1 MLETYNTLVLQSLRN
16 LKKNMTTAPVL
27 YLIFIIMIVFST
39 LFLGVISLVLIEN
52 DLFINL
58 DTLLFLIIFLFIIK
72 SSHDFYQHFTKSEYL
87 TYALSSPISQKKTIF
102 EVFLMNFWFQLGIWV
117 LFSTLYTVSILL
129 LRLPVGVSFLY
140 LTFTVG
146 VMLATVLGTL
156 IVLHYFS
163 QYKYRLIPVGGMLC
177 LLYFFPSLVSILL
190 LLGVSLI
197 YLYISLFFALD
208 SYQFV
213 KRKTW
218 KQERTQLWLTHPILA
233 VFYKEVI
240 ILWREKILFSILF
253 SAVVLGIGIGYI
265 ARFGITQFL
274 PENLAK
280 FAEGI
285 PPETYA
291 FFGIYILTIHAAVF
305 VSLSFFLNE
314 EKTLWLLRHMP
325 IHMMKIVSG
334 KALTISMPFLCS
346 IPFIAYF
353 TAFIPGQSLLFI
365 IWFLLFSF
373 IASMILCFPLGARY
387 AGRKS
392 DILLLYSVSLMI
404 FIILSIMYSLSS
416 TITSMGI
423 FGLVVYMLLVLLE
436 ITFFVFVSMKQTAKY
451 LSIQYTN

>member
-1 MLETYNTLVLQSLRN
+1 MITS
-16 LKKNMTTAPVL
+16 PVL
-27 YLIFIIMIVFST
+27 YLLFIVMIVFST

-87 TYALSSPISQKKTIF
+87 TYALSSPISQKQTIF

-117 LFSTLYTVSILL
+117 IFSSLYTLSILL
-129 LRLPVGVSFLY
+129 LGIPVGVSFLY
-140 LTFTVG
+140 LTFTLG
-146 VMLATVLGTL
+146 IMLATVLGSL

-163 QYKYRLIPVGGMLC
+163 GYKYRLIPVGGIIF
-177 LLYFFPSLVSILL
+177 LLYFFPSLVSILF

-197 YLYISLFFALD
+197 YLFISLSFALD

-218 KQERTQLWLTHPILA
+218 KREQTQLWLTHPIHA

-253 SAVVLGIGIGYI
+253 SAVVLGVGIGYI
-265 ARFGITQFL
+265 ARFGIAQFL
-274 PENLAK
+274 PESLAR

-285 PPETYA
+285 PPEMYA

-325 IHMMKIVSG
+325 SPMVKIVSG
-334 KALTISMPFLCS
+334 KALSISMPFLCS
-346 IPFIAYF
+346 LPFIAYF
-353 TAFIPGQSLLFI
+353 FAFIPNESFLFI
-365 IWFLLFSF
+365 LWFLLFSF
-373 IASMILCFPLGARY
+373 FASIILCFPLGARY

-404 FIILSIMYSLSS
+404 FIVLSIMYSLSS
-416 TITSMGI
+416 IISSMGLFGVVI
-423 FGLVVYMLLVLLE
+423 FVLLLFFE
-436 ITFFVFVSMKQTAKY
+436 LIFFVFVSLKQTANY
-451 LSIQYTN
+451 LSIHYAH